1 MSRATLCG
9 SLLQAGLVDEL
20 LIYLAP
26 TLMGDEARGMFRLP
40 GLERL
45 QDRIELEIKDVRA
58 VGRDWRFIA
67 KVRREA

>member
-1 MSRATLCG
+1 
-9 SLLQAGLVDEL
+9 
-20 LIYLAP
+20 
-26 TLMGDEARGMFRLP
+26 MGDEARGMFRLP
-40 GLERL
+40 GLEHM